1 MIRTHNSWSS
11 KTWCVLVHWTEKTQG
26 CEKPCYLVFALEP
39 GVSTHYAAAR
49 CQAQRRY
56 QATEP
61 GSKEEGRKE
70 GKEESKKGGS
80 EITTKKKNGRTT
92 AATISYNFFLES
104 RPASSTTQW
113 CNQFDNYPWPEFCG
127 QLQWGARFVTARL
140 AAALGVEYWFD
151 WFPFVWE
158 SLLRIFCTHP
168 ARC

>member
-1 MIRTHNSWSS
+1 MKKGWKKIQLKLLVVKWSEHIIHEVAKHDALS
-11 KTWCVLVHWTEKTQG
+11 CIEQKKRRVAKS
-26 CEKPCYLVFALEP
+26 LEP
-39 GVSTHYAAAR
+39 GVSTHCAAAR

-61 GSKEEGRKE
+61 GSKE
-70 GKEESKKGGS
+70 GS

-92 AATISYNFFLES
+92 AATISYNFFLGS
-104 RPASSTTQW
+104 RPASRATQW

>member
-1 MIRTHNSWSS
+1 MRCRTLNR
-11 KTWCVLVHWTEKTQG
+11 KNAGLRKAVL
-26 CEKPCYLVFALEP
+26 PCFCFGARGFHMFPYTVPLP
-39 GVSTHYAAAR
+39 GAR
-49 CQAQRRY
+49 RSVGTKQLNQ
-56 QATEP
+56 
-61 GSKEEGRKE
+61 
-70 GKEESKKGGS
+70 ESKKGGS

-92 AATISYNFFLES
+92 AATISYNFFLEN
-104 RPASSTTQW
+104 RPASRATQW